1 MGYHDKDDF
10 TPPSSVSVSLKDDDC
25 SCVSDADHLIQTTDT
40 CNDAAILNFNDAHN
54 ILHRLPSRSA
64 SRQEMNQVV
73 IELLKEKQEKE
84 QELIALKLQL
94 AKQEEKIDILSSRLS
109 SRCQVENKY
118 VGEKKNETAPATITM
133 ARDTSLESIDKAPKR
148 QPPRRIMERRFSLS
162 NIGAGLNNSFNRGG
176 GPGTLN
182 SSFSSALSN
191 TNGSMQMLIDANG
204 KLMQDNKRLEVSVDG
219 LRRSFQSYIKLAS
232 QSERS
237 DKEAIDR
244 LQREVKTLQCQLD
257 LSETSVAVMSYDV
270 IKDKKSSLQ
279 MMKQSFATQ
288 LTSSLEMSD
297 DTLQDD
303 NNHDEDHGHEDYKG
317 DEITEE
323 DLYKIDNDTSSPPP
337 PQNSNN
343 DEDKKK
349 PRNTTSTTDNRLSRS
364 ENTLLVDFG
373 DRTTSMRRRSS
384 MGSARRWQSQIVM
397 TSNRSPI

>member
-1 MGYHDKDDF
+1 MINTDDF

-25 SCVSDADHLIQTTDT
+25 SCVSDADHLIQTTDN
-40 CNDAAILNFNDAHN
+40 CNDAISNFNDAHN

-73 IELLKEKQEKE
+73 IELLKENQEKE

-109 SRCQVENKY
+109 SRCQLENKY
-118 VGEKKNETAPATITM
+118 VGEKTDETAPATITM
-133 ARDTSLESIDKAPKR
+133 ARDTSLESIDEAPKR

-257 LSETSVAVMSYDV
+257 LSETSVA
-270 IKDKKSSLQ
+270 DKKSSLQ
-279 MMKQSFATQ
+279 TMKQSFATQ

-303 NNHDEDHGHEDYKG
+303 KNHDEDYNREEYKG
-317 DEITEE
+317 DEITED

-337 PQNSNN
+337 HQNSNN
-343 DEDKKK
+343 DEEDKKS
-349 PRNTTSTTDNRLSRS
+349 RNTTSSMDNRLSRS

-373 DRTTSMRRRSS
+373 DRTRSMRRRSS
-384 MGSARRWQSQIVM
+384 MGSAKRWQSQIVM
-397 TSNRSPI
+397 TNNRSPM

>member
-1 MGYHDKDDF
+1 MTNTDDF

-25 SCVSDADHLIQTTDT
+25 SCVSDADHLIQTN
-40 CNDAAILNFNDAHN
+40 CNDAILNFNDAHN

-118 VGEKKNETAPATITM
+118 AGEKTDETAPATITM
-133 ARDTSLESIDKAPKR
+133 ARDTSLESIDEAPKR

-257 LSETSVAVMSYDV
+257 LSETSVA
-270 IKDKKSSLQ
+270 DKKSSLQ
-279 MMKQSFATQ
+279 TMKQSFATQ

-343 DEDKKK
+343 DEEKKK
-349 PRNTTSTTDNRLSRS
+349 SRNTTSTMDNRLSRS

-397 TSNRSPI
+397 TSNR

>member
-1 MGYHDKDDF
+1 MINTDDF

-25 SCVSDADHLIQTTDT
+25 SCVSDADHHLIQTN
-40 CNDAAILNFNDAHN
+40 CNDAILNFNGAHN

-73 IELLKEKQEKE
+73 IELLKENQEKE

-109 SRCQVENKY
+109 SRCQLENKY
-118 VGEKKNETAPATITM
+118 VGEKTDETAPATITM
-133 ARDTSLESIDKAPKR
+133 ARDTSLESIDEAPKR

-257 LSETSVAVMSYDV
+257 LSETSVA
-270 IKDKKSSLQ
+270 DKKSSLQ
-279 MMKQSFATQ
+279 TMKQSFATQ

-297 DTLQDD
+297 GTLQDD

-337 PQNSNN
+337 HQNSNN
-343 DEDKKK
+343 DEEDKKS
-349 PRNTTSTTDNRLSRS
+349 RNTTSTMDNRLSRS

-397 TSNRSPI
+397 TNNRSPI

>member
-1 MGYHDKDDF
+1 MTNTDDF

-25 SCVSDADHLIQTTDT
+25 SCVSDADHLIQTN
-40 CNDAAILNFNDAHN
+40 CNDAISNFNDAHN

-118 VGEKKNETAPATITM
+118 AGEKTDETAPATITM
-133 ARDTSLESIDKAPKR
+133 ARDTSLEFIDEAPKR

-257 LSETSVAVMSYDV
+257 LSETSVA
-270 IKDKKSSLQ
+270 DKKSSLQ
-279 MMKQSFATQ
+279 TMKQSFATQ

-343 DEDKKK
+343 DEEEKKS
-349 PRNTTSTTDNRLSRS
+349 RNTTSTMDNRLSRS

-397 TSNRSPI
+397 TNK

>member
-1 MGYHDKDDF
+1 MINTDDF

-25 SCVSDADHLIQTTDT
+25 SCVSDADHLIQTTDN
-40 CNDAAILNFNDAHN
+40 CNDAILNFNGAHN

-73 IELLKEKQEKE
+73 IELLKENQEKE

-118 VGEKKNETAPATITM
+118 DGEKTDETAPATITM
-133 ARDTSLESIDKAPKR
+133 ARDTSLESIDEAPKR

-257 LSETSVAVMSYDV
+257 LSETSVA
-270 IKDKKSSLQ
+270 DKKSSLQ
-279 MMKQSFATQ
+279 TMKQSFATQ

-303 NNHDEDHGHEDYKG
+303 KNHDEDYNREEYKG
-317 DEITEE
+317 DEITED

-337 PQNSNN
+337 HQNSNN
-343 DEDKKK
+343 DEEDKKS
-349 PRNTTSTTDNRLSRS
+349 RNTTSSMDNRLSRS

-373 DRTTSMRRRSS
+373 DRTTSTRRRSS

-397 TSNRSPI
+397 TNNRSPM